1 MSGARLLARGQLPG
15 DATQDDQQEGSSN
28 AVKIRLGID
37 IACRASHQASCADDT
52 GTLLWSGHRFR
63 TDAGELEALWAKLP
77 AAAAEVMVVMEPTRN
92 AWVPLAAW
100 FRRRGASVVL
110 VPPEQAADLRA
121 YYAKHTKTDRLDS
134 RVLARL
140 PVLHPD
146 GLHLHQALGPGD
158 LLKRAVKLRSSL
170 VHRRTTCMQRLDALL
185 ELLGPGWV
193 AAIGSDM
200 PKTAFRF
207 LATYADPHQVK
218 RLGQARLG
226 RWFAR
231 CSRGAWGEERAGEV
245 LAAAEATLALWG
257 DDGLDFVALAEDIA
271 VEARTAL
278 GLTEEIQELEERI
291 AVLYRAADPAQLV
304 RSAPGVG
311 KVLAAQIRGRL
322 GDPDRFTSLAAAR
335 SFSGLVPRHHASG
348 TTDHHGGPTKQGD
361 ACLREALFM
370 AADHARKVDPT
381 LAARYQRLMTDTARH
396 HTAALCTIAAVL
408 LTRILACLRSGQP
421 YQLRDVDGRPITPSQ
436 GRAIVAQRYRIPPEI
451 RAARRS
457 LTSTQR
463 PPRRD
468 ERAKQGVAKR
478 SKATPA
484 PTGA

>member
-1 MSGARLLARGQLPG
+1 MK
-15 DATQDDQQEGSSN
+15 
-28 AVKIRLGID
+28 VRLGID
-37 IACRASHQASCADDT
+37 IACRAAHQASCADDA
-52 GTLLWSGHRFR
+52 GRLLWSGHRFR
-63 TDAGELEALWAKLP
+63 TDAAELEALWARLP
-77 AAAAEVMVVMEPTRN
+77 EAAVEVMVVMEPTRN
-92 AWVPLAAW
+92 AWVPLASW
-100 FRRRGASVVL
+100 FRRRGAIVVM
-110 VPPEQAADLRA
+110 VPSEQAADLRA
-121 YYAKHTKTDRLDS
+121 YYSKHAKTDRLDS

-140 PVLHPD
+140 PILHPD
-146 GLHLHQALGPGD
+146 GLHLQHALGPGD
-158 LLKRAVKLRSSL
+158 PLKRAVKLRSSL
-170 VHRRTTCMQRLDALL
+170 VHRRSTCMQRLDALL
-185 ELLGPGWV
+185 ELLGPAWV

-200 PKTAFRF
+200 SKTAFRF
-207 LATYADPHQVK
+207 LAVYADPHQVK
-218 RLGQARLG
+218 RLGRARLA

-231 CSRGAWGEERAGEV
+231 YSRGAWGDERAGEV
-245 LAAAEATLALWG
+245 VAAAEATLALWG
-257 DDGLDFVALAEDIA
+257 DEGLDFVALADDIA
-271 VEARTAL
+271 AEARIAL
-278 GLTEEIQELEERI
+278 GLSEEIHELEERI
-291 AVLYRAADPAQLV
+291 TMLYRAADPDQIV

-311 KVLAAQIRGRL
+311 RVLAAQIRGRL

-408 LTRILACLRSGQP
+408 LTRIVACLRSGQP
-421 YQLRDVDGRPITPSQ
+421 YQLRDVDGRPITPAE
-436 GRAIVAQRYRIPPEI
+436 GRSIVTQRYRIPPEI
-451 RAARRS
+451 RAARRCM
-457 LTSTQR
+457 TSTHR

-484 PTGA
+484 PMSA

>member
-1 MSGARLLARGQLPG
+1 MK
-15 DATQDDQQEGSSN
+15 
-28 AVKIRLGID
+28 VRLGID
-37 IACRASHQASCADDT
+37 IACRATHQASCADDA
-52 GTLLWSGHRFR
+52 GRLLWSGHRFH
-63 TDAGELEALWAKLP
+63 TDAAELEALWARLP
-77 AAAAEVMVVMEPTRN
+77 EAAVEVMVVMEPTCN
-92 AWVPLAAW
+92 AWVPLASW
-100 FRRRGASVVL
+100 FRRRGAIVVM
-110 VPPEQAADLRA
+110 VPSEQAADLRA
-121 YYAKHTKTDRLDS
+121 DYSKHAKTDQLDS

-140 PVLHPD
+140 PILHPD
-146 GLHLHQALGPGD
+146 GLHLQHALGPGD
-158 LLKRAVKLRSSL
+158 PLKRAVKLRSSL
-170 VHRRTTCMQRLDALL
+170 VHRRSTCMQRLDALL
-185 ELLGPGWV
+185 ELLGPAWV

-200 PKTAFRF
+200 TKTAFRF
-207 LATYADPHQVK
+207 LAVYADPHQVK
-218 RLGQARLG
+218 RLGRARLA

-231 CSRGAWGEERAGEV
+231 CSRGAWGDERAGEV
-245 LAAAEATLALWG
+245 VAAAEATLALWG
-257 DDGLDFVALAEDIA
+257 DEGLDFVALADDIA
-271 VEARTAL
+271 AEARIAL
-278 GLTEEIQELEERI
+278 GLSEEIHELEERI
-291 AVLYRAADPAQLV
+291 TVLYRAADPDQIV

-361 ACLREALFM
+361 VCLREALFM

-408 LTRILACLRSGQP
+408 LTRIVACLRSGQP
-421 YQLRDVDGRPITPSQ
+421 YQLRDVDGRPITPAE
-436 GRAIVAQRYRIPPEI
+436 GRSIVTQRYRIPPEI
-451 RAARRS
+451 RAARRCM
-457 LTSTQR
+457 TSTHR

-484 PTGA
+484 PMPA

>member
-1 MSGARLLARGQLPG
+1 
-15 DATQDDQQEGSSN
+15 
-28 AVKIRLGID
+28 
-37 IACRASHQASCADDT
+37 
-52 GTLLWSGHRFR
+52 
-63 TDAGELEALWAKLP
+63 
-77 AAAAEVMVVMEPTRN
+77 
-92 AWVPLAAW
+92 
-100 FRRRGASVVL
+100 

-134 RVLARL
+134 QVLARL

-158 LLKRAVKLRSSL
+158 PLKRAVKLRSSL

-200 PKTAFRF
+200 TKTAFRF

-245 LAAAEATLALWG
+245 LAPAEATLALWG

-278 GLTEEIQELEERI
+278 GPTEEIQELKERI
-291 AVLYRAADPAQLV
+291 ALLYGAADPAQLV
-304 RSAPGVG
+304 RSAPGWARSSPPRS
-311 KVLAAQIRGRL
+311 AAAWATPIGSPVWPR
-322 GDPDRFTSLAAAR
+322 PDRSPGSCPATTPLA
-335 SFSGLVPRHHASG
+335 PP
-348 TTDHHGGPTKQGD
+348 TTT
-361 ACLREALFM
+361 
-370 AADHARKVDPT
+370 
-381 LAARYQRLMTDTARH
+381 
-396 HTAALCTIAAVL
+396 
-408 LTRILACLRSGQP
+408 
-421 YQLRDVDGRPITPSQ
+421 
-436 GRAIVAQRYRIPPEI
+436 VAPP
-451 RAARRS
+451 
-457 LTSTQR
+457 
-463 PPRRD
+463 
-468 ERAKQGVAKR
+468 

-484 PTGA
+484 CARRCSWPLITPARSIPPWPPVTSG